1 MSGYWPNILLLAAV
15 WGASYLFIKVAVDEI
30 EPAPMMAVRTLLAA
44 AVLGIYLGLRIGW
57 SNAAAD
63 LRAAWRHCLVLGVL
77 NAALPFWLIAW
88 GEKHIDSGLA
98 AVVQASVPIFNALL
112 VLRFLPHE
120 RLSATRAAGLGVG
133 ILGVVVVTGVN
144 PGGSWIA
151 VAGTLAIVVSSIS
164 YAGAGVYG
172 QKAVSGTAGPVL
184 ATGSMLAGGL
194 ILLPVALFQLPAEV
208 PSVEAIASVL
218 ALSLLGTALAQLVLF
233 RTLALYGSARLA
245 LVTYLMPAF
254 AIVYG
259 ALILD
264 EAITATMLIGGALIL
279 AGVALA
285 SGTLRRPRRRS
296 RPRSDMSVT
305 IRRATSADL
314 DFVAEL
320 YADDDVRPWL
330 AAAGRYDRENVL
342 ADLERFEAEPGS
354 GGVMLIEVDG
364 EPAGVSAWERANERS
379 RIARLG
385 GLAIHPRLPRPPD
398 LRRGRA
404 SPPAPADPRARL
416 PPARARDLRLQ
427 RASPAPRRASRLR
440 PRGRQAKGVPPRRRL
455 GRRRLLRADRRRPDR
470 RAAKVGSW
478 S

>member
-1 MSGYWPNILLLAAV
+1 MRGYWPNILLLAAV

-30 EPAPMMAVRTLLAA
+30 EPAPMMAMRTLLAA
-44 AVLGIYLGLRIGW
+44 AVLGVYLGLRIGW
-57 SNAAAD
+57 KSAAAD

-120 RLSATRAAGLGVG
+120 RLSPTRAAGLGVG

-151 VAGTLAIVVSSIS
+151 VAGALAIVVSSIS
-164 YAGAGVYG
+164 YAAAGVYG

-208 PSVEAIASVL
+208 PSVEAMASVL

-233 RTLALYGSARLA
+233 RTLALYGSARLS

-264 EAITATMLIGGALIL
+264 EAITASMLLGGALIL

-285 SGTLRRPRRRS
+285 SGTLRRPRR
-296 RPRSDMSVT
+296 
-305 IRRATSADL
+305 A
-314 DFVAEL
+314 
-320 YADDDVRPWL
+320 
-330 AAAGRYDRENVL
+330 
-342 ADLERFEAEPGS
+342 
-354 GGVMLIEVDG
+354 
-364 EPAGVSAWERANERS
+364 
-379 RIARLG
+379 
-385 GLAIHPRLPRPPD
+385 
-398 LRRGRA
+398 
-404 SPPAPADPRARL
+404 ADPVRT
-416 PPARARDLRLQ
+416 
-427 RASPAPRRASRLR
+427 
-440 PRGRQAKGVPPRRRL
+440 
-455 GRRRLLRADRRRPDR
+455 
-470 RAAKVGSW
+470 
-478 S
+478 